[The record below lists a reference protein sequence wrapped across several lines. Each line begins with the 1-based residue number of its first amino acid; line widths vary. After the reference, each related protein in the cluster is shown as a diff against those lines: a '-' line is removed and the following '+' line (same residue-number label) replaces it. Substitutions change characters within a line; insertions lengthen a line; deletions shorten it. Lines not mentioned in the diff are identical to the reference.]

1 MSSANTALNARPVKQ
16 LAPDVARKIA
26 AGEVIDRPAAVLR
39 EFLDNAVDAG
49 ADRITAELEAG
60 GISLIAVTDNGC
72 GMTKDDLETC
82 ARPHAT
88 SKIVSDTDLESLS
101 TLGFRGEALA
111 SVAAVSRLEV
121 TSSRNGEAWK
131 MSIEGTERHIEPAS
145 FPQGTRVICRGLFDN
160 FPARHRFLKRPQAE
174 NLLCK
179 QIFIEKSLPFPER
192 AFRLLSDGKI
202 RLDLPAGQSLS
213 RRFCAALEMGE
224 KEALF
229 YEIHSQP
236 DADGNTDTQTA
247 KTVSTDGTVG
257 SENKAA
263 FSFSIVLGETSVYR
277 NDRKLMYV
285 FVNGRRVQEYALL
298 QAMDYGAEAYF
309 PNGTHPAACLFL
321 TIDSSLVDFNIHP
334 AKKEVRFKDI
344 GPVHRSISSAVRNFY
359 KNLAVSSLVKEAEL
373 DTSEAGLSNTAHSKA
388 GSETV
393 ELFNSYGE
401 YGNYAAEKSAYT
413 NGISHSAYTER
424 DSGSSFSPDYSGH
437 NGSYKSPDAGSYR
450 NLYNAAFS
458 RAEQKLYEKQNRA
471 YAEANTGIASE
482 RIAERTEDN
491 PIDRTDNIM
500 LGADAIDNKADTDR
514 AGSGIRYAGTALGVF
529 LIAEKDD
536 DLYLVDQ
543 HAGHERILFDRFMES
558 AGQKQALLI
567 PLVIETPSSDDDAY
581 LESLVP
587 ELEKAGFTLHNC
599 GGGRWEVESV
609 PIKWQGT
616 ERDLQKDLLDKRTAP
631 AELIR
636 SLAATSSCRAAVK
649 DGHILDP
656 ETAERLLYD
665 IFALKDPH
673 CPHGR
678 PVWTKISKEDLF
690 RAVRRTR

>member
-1 MSSANTALNARPVKQ
+1 MNVPNTAVPHRPVKQ

-49 ADRITAELEAG
+49 ADRIIAEAEDG
-60 GISLIAVTDNGC
+60 GISLISVTDNGC
-72 GMTKDDLETC
+72 GMTKEDMETC

-111 SVAAVSRLEV
+111 SVAAVSRLEI

-131 MSIEGTERHIEPAS
+131 MRIEGAERHIEPAS
-145 FPQGTRVICRGLFDN
+145 FPQGTRAVCRTLFDN

-179 QIFIEKSLPFPER
+179 QIFIEKSLPFPDR
-192 AFRLLSDGKI
+192 AFRFVSDGKI
-202 RLDLPAGQSLS
+202 RLDLPSGQSLS
-213 RRFCAALEMGE
+213 RRFCAALDMGE
-224 KEALF
+224 KESFF

-236 DADGNTDTQTA
+236 DADTDLQTGQNNE
-247 KTVSTDGTVG
+247 V
-257 SENKAA
+257 

-277 NDRKLMYV
+277 TDRKLMYV

-321 TIDSSLVDFNIHP
+321 TIDASLVDFNIHP

-359 KNLAVSSLVKEAEL
+359 KNLAVSSLVKEADL
-373 DTSEAGLSNTAHSKA
+373 ATSETAFSDTEPSKT
-388 GSETV
+388 GDT
-393 ELFNSYGE
+393 
-401 YGNYAAEKSAYT
+401 GNRHISA
-413 NGISHSAYTER
+413 
-424 DSGSSFSPDYSGH
+424 
-437 NGSYKSPDAGSYR
+437 YR
-450 NLYNAAFS
+450 NLYNAAFYK
-458 RAEQKLYEKQNRA
+458 AEQKLYEKQALA
-471 YAEANTGIASE
+471 YAATDSGIATD
-482 RIAERTEDN
+482 RLAERPAEHLTDST
-491 PIDRTDNIM
+491 DRT
-500 LGADAIDNKADTDR
+500 K
-514 AGSGIRYAGTALGVF
+514 SGIRYAGTALGVF

-567 PLVIETPSSDDDAY
+567 PLVIETPSDDDDGY
-581 LESLVP
+581 LESLLP
-587 ELEKAGFTLHNC
+587 ELEKAGFSMHNC
-599 GGGRWEVESV
+599 GGGRWEVETV
-609 PIKWQGT
+609 PIKWQGS
-616 ERDLQKDLLDKRTAP
+616 ERDLQSDLLDKRLSP

-636 SLAATSSCRAAVK
+636 TLAATSACRAAVK

-656 ETAERLLYD
+656 ETAQQLLHD

>member
-1 MSSANTALNARPVKQ
+1 MNAINTAALLRPVKQ
-16 LAPDVARKIA
+16 LEPDVARKIA

-49 ADRITAELEAG
+49 ADKISAELEEG
-60 GISLIAVTDNGC
+60 GISLIRVADNGC
-72 GMTKDDLETC
+72 GMTKADLEEC
-82 ARPHAT
+82 ARAHAT

-111 SVAAVSRLEV
+111 SVSAVSRLEI

-131 MSIEGTERHIEPAS
+131 MSTEGAERRIEPAS
-145 FPQGTRVICRGLFDN
+145 LPLGTTVVCRTLFDN
-160 FPARHRFLKRPQAE
+160 FPARRRFLKRPQAE

-179 QIFIEKSLPFPER
+179 QTFIEKSLPFPDR
-192 AFRLLSDGKI
+192 AFRLISDGKI

-213 RRFCAALEMGE
+213 RRFCAALDMGE

-236 DADGNTDTQTA
+236 DEDTDILNT
-247 KTVSTDGTVG
+247 
-257 SENKAA
+257 ENKKEA
-263 FSFSIVLGETSVYR
+263 FSFAIVLGETSVYR
-277 NDRKLMYV
+277 SDRKLMYV

-359 KNLAVSSLVKEAEL
+359 KNLAVSSLVKEAENG
-373 DTSEAGLSNTAHSKA
+373 TSKTS
-388 GSETV
+388 GSEPIYSGEV
-393 ELFNSYGE
+393 PQKAENRSGELFAD
-401 YGNYAAEKSAYT
+401 YAADKAVYTEGGQSGSYNDLYKSA
-413 NGISHSAYTER
+413 
-424 DSGSSFSPDYSGH
+424 F
-437 NGSYKSPDAGSYR
+437 YK
-450 NLYNAAFS
+450 
-458 RAEQKLYEKQNRA
+458 AEKRLYEKQACA
-471 YAEANTGIASE
+471 YAET
-482 RIAERTEDN
+482 
-491 PIDRTDNIM
+491 
-500 LGADAIDNKADTDR
+500 
-514 AGSGIRYAGTALGVF
+514 GSGIAAAPADNALNGKENAEEADKKDESAVRYVGTALGVF
-529 LIAEKDD
+529 LIAEKND

-543 HAGHERILFDRFMES
+543 HAGHERILFERFMES

-567 PLVIETPSSDDDAY
+567 PLVMETPSDDDDSY
-581 LESLVP
+581 LESLLP
-587 ELEKAGFTLHNC
+587 ELEKAGFTMHNC
-599 GGGRWEVESV
+599 GSGRWEVETV
-609 PIKWQGT
+609 PIKWHGG
-616 ERDLQKDLLDKRTAP
+616 ERDLQSDLLDKRTSP
-631 AELIR
+631 EEIIR
-636 SLAATSSCRAAVK
+636 SLAATSACRAAVK

-656 ETAERLLYD
+656 ETAQKLLDD

-678 PVWTKISKEDLF
+678 PVWTRLSKEDLF

>member
-179 QIFIEKSLPFPER
+179 QIFIEKSLPFPDR

-202 RLDLPAGQSLS
+202 RLDLPAGQNLS

-247 KTVSTDGTVG
+247 KTVSTDGPVG

-359 KNLAVSSLVKEAEL
+359 KNLAVSSLVKEAGL
-373 DTSEAGLSNTAHSKA
+373 GTSEAELSDTASSRA

-413 NGISHSAYTER
+413 NGVSLSAYTER
-424 DSGSSFSPDYSGH
+424 DSGGAFPPDYSGH

-471 YAEANTGIASE
+471 YAETHTGIAAE
-482 RIAERTEDN
+482 RIADN
-491 PIDRTDNIM
+491 
-500 LGADAIDNKADTDR
+500 TDR

-587 ELEKAGFTLHNC
+587 ELEKAGFTLHIC
-599 GGGRWEVESV
+599 GGGRWEVETV

-656 ETAERLLYD
+656 ETAEQLLYD